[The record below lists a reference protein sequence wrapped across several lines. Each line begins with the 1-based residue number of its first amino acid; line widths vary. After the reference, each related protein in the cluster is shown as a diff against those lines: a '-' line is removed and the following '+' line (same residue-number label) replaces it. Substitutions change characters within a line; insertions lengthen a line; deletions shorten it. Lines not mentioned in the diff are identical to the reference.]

1 MQQKG
6 EEPDPLFYNLPLPR
20 LLNWNRWWHIVAKT
34 IQLVYKRKTWAAIGS
49 LLKHKKG
56 SYTEGVVRLRKL
68 WNRGSWELKRIK
80 HLPDEELECPSP

>member
-1 MQQKG
+1 MHATEGRRARSIVLRPSVAQIA
-6 EEPDPLFYNLPLPR
+6 
-20 LLNWNRWWHIVAKT
+20 HIVAKT